1 MENKNKDEEFVISF
15 DDDAVDMTDVNR
27 LKKNDTY
34 GTYQPSG
41 TTNTNTGYGSNS
53 AYGSNSTYN
62 SGNTYSANNEYDPY
76 GVYRP
81 DLAAQ
86 QAKKNSRERE
96 RKLEQSMTKLIYMV
110 MIIEVLY
117 LAFFSIPGND
127 NFAIFTI
134 LSYGLNL
141 LLELVFIVDGCIMYK
156 NYKKVSLI
164 VTATIFPIFYPMV
177 RNSARGERKS
187 MSAMWLLLVIV
198 LAFTMAKN
206 NGLSIALNA
215 KKTTSGTEVYS
226 SKYNAAMKKFKNYKY
241 DGNSKTIDVIN
252 VYFETFKLDVT
263 SEQDGYLNVKV
274 SGKTSISIVNVVEA
288 DSKKDP
294 NTVML
299 FNVNKEDGSFIV
311 TGLQI
316 NGGDYSGYAADLWE
330 YWCMKFSK

>member
-34 GTYQPSG
+34 G
-41 TTNTNTGYGSNS
+41 
-53 AYGSNSTYN
+53 SNSTYN

-86 QAKKNSRERE
+86 QEKKNSSQKG
-96 RKLEQSMTKLIYMV
+96 RKLEYTMTKLVYAV
-110 MIIEVLY
+110 MLLEIVY
-117 LAFFSIPGND
+117 LIFFSIPGND
-127 NFAIFTI
+127 NYKLFTSLSGI
-134 LSYGLNL
+134 LNILF
-141 LLELVFIVDGCIMYK
+141 EVVFIVDGCIMYK
-156 NYKKVSLI
+156 HYKKISLI
-164 VTATIFPIFYPMV
+164 VVAVILPIFYPLV
-177 RNSARGERKS
+177 RNGARGERKS
-187 MSAMWLLLVIV
+187 MSALWLLLLVV
-198 LAFTMAKN
+198 LTFTVTKN
-206 NGLSIALNA
+206 NGISLALNA
-215 KKTTSGTEVYS
+215 KEDTSCKEIYA
-226 SKYNAAMKKFKNYKY
+226 SKYKAAMKKFKKYKY